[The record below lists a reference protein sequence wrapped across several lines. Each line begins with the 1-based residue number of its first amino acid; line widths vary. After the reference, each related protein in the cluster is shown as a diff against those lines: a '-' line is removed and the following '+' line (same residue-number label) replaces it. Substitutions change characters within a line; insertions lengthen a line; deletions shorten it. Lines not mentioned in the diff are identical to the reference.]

1 MNQIKFGMTLNDV
14 KNMDTNIDFYDIE
27 STTKWGIDP
36 LPMNKTLESFREILL
51 QQTATEQ
58 DICNKKRILLEN
70 IRLDLDNASD
80 SIEQETKTLFLKY
93 ITMEVIYNCRRNE
106 IMTVLQN
113 LAS

>member
-1 MNQIKFGMTLNDV
+1 MNQIKFDMTLNDV

-36 LPMNKTLESFREILL
+36 LPMNKTLEGFREILL
-51 QQTATEQ
+51 QQTTTEQ
-58 DICNKKRILLEN
+58 DICNKKRVLLEN
-70 IRLDLDNASD
+70 IRLDSD
-80 SIEQETKTLFLKY
+80 SNDATKQETKTLFLKY

-113 LAS
+113 LVS